1 MSNKIFFKK
10 IGYCFNDLKLFE
22 EAITHRSYLQDIE
35 KKGVAFNERM
45 EFLGDAIL
53 DSIISELLYINLPEA
68 DEGRLTSLRTQI
80 VRGRTLAKIAG
91 RIQLGEMLRL
101 GYGEESQ
108 GGRKKASILADA
120 LEALIAAVFLDSD
133 YDRTKK
139 FVSDIFEET
148 IKEKIVMKKD
158 DNYKSELQEIL
169 QENGP
174 VEIAYIPVKTEGH
187 GHARKFFV
195 RVEVDGES
203 FGEGEGSSK
212 KEAEQKAAKE
222 AIENIDRNKE

>member
-139 FVSDIFEET
+139 F
-148 IKEKIVMKKD
+148 
-158 DNYKSELQEIL
+158 EI
-169 QENGP
+169 GRAH
-174 VEIAYIPVKTEGH
+174 V
-187 GHARKFFV
+187 
-195 RVEVDGES
+195 
-203 FGEGEGSSK
+203 
-212 KEAEQKAAKE
+212 
-222 AIENIDRNKE
+222 